1 MINVLKDNLNKQ
13 LESGKVFF
21 MDQKNDVTNMTK
33 GWRNINVKEN
43 SYLGGSHGWTSS

>member
-1 MINVLKDNLNKQ
+1 
-13 LESGKVFF
+13 

-43 SYLGGSHGWTSS
+43 SYLGGSLGWTSS